1 VKLIVTVRV
10 KFLLESSEQ
19 LFIVLVLTVIYT

>member
-1 VKLIVTVRV
+1 MKLIVTVRV